1 MALGLVLAIPGLGPV
16 ENTNIQLEKI
26 VKELEA
32 DDYGELGVPFA
43 PIVSWMKSRQLTQ
56 LMKLPV
62 EWRQLIEPL
71 LAEWV
76 KIQVLLKLW
85 KEELDEI
92 RL

>member
-32 DDYGELGVPFA
+32 DDYGELGVLFT

-76 KIQVLLKLW
+76 KNSSPSKVVEGRIG
-85 KEELDEI
+85 
-92 RL
+92 

>member
-71 LAEWV
+71 LGEWV